1 MKTPFDSLFDFN
13 HDGKIEGF
21 ERIAR
26 DGLIMKITTEMAQ
39 NDSHVEAGIDPDE
52 FACMSESEKAE
63 ALEDAGLDADDF
75 DL

>member
-1 MKTPFDSLFDFN
+1 MNSPFDSLFDFN
-13 HDGKIEGF
+13 HDGKIDGF

-26 DGLIMKITTEMAQ
+26 DGFVMHIASEMER
-39 NDSHVEAGIDPDE
+39 NDTLVEAGIDPDE
-52 FACMSESEKAE
+52 FACMSDSEKAE

>member
-13 HDGKIEGF
+13 HDGKIDGF

-39 NDSHVEAGIDPDE
+39 NDSLVEAGIDPDE
-52 FACMSESEKAE
+52 FSCMSEPEKAE
-63 ALEDAGLDADDF
+63 ALEDAGLSYDDI
-75 DL
+75 DY